1 MEDGKNI
8 IDATEYILLALNTI
22 TNFDEFIGYKEEIEK
37 AVHDIRN
44 SLTNLMNISFECK
57 SDGNSKIDLKYN
69 YDAFLNEYN
78 INKINNNIQNENEE
92 VDNFDN
98 IDSKKNDESKI
109 NNIICNKSIRN
120 KFKTHSKIDNNS
132 KNKTKNTSQ
141 TKKRNKLNQIA
152 DIIMKLNSA
161 DYFYVILT
169 QLYGKDLKDKLNS
182 KEVSDELLTA
192 VTNSIQEIESLKK
205 KDELNELKKEKE
217 KENVETN
224 LEEMEEEPR
233 KFPINEILGTNIKYK
248 SFIKKNKEEKVNDI
262 YQEFDFIKNLRQ
274 NKSKDRNQTERK
286 NKPFISAT
294 TIYGNYFDP
303 PLQKGGISK
312 LDEYQKEK

>member
-44 SLTNLMNISFECK
+44 SLTNLMNILFECK

-248 SFIKKNKEEKVNDI
+248 SFIKKNKEEEVNDI

-312 LDEYQKEK
+312 LDEYQKGK

>member
-1 MEDGKNI
+1 MEDEKNI

-120 KFKTHSKIDNNS
+120 KFKTHSKINNNF

-217 KENVETN
+217 KENIETN

-248 SFIKKNKEEKVNDI
+248 SFIKKNKEEEVNDI

-312 LDEYQKEK
+312 LDEYQKGK

>member
-205 KDELNELKKEKE
+205 KDEQNELKKEKE
-217 KENVETN
+217 KENIETN

-294 TIYGNYFDP
+294 SIYGNYFDP

>member
-44 SLTNLMNISFECK
+44 SLTNLMNILFECK

-217 KENVETN
+217 KENIETN

-312 LDEYQKEK
+312 LDEYQKGK

>member
-98 IDSKKNDESKI
+98 IESKKNDESKI

-120 KFKTHSKIDNNS
+120 KYKTYSKIDNNS
-132 KNKTKNTSQ
+132 KNKIKNTSQ
-141 TKKRNKLNQIA
+141 TKKRNKLNKIA

-205 KDELNELKKEKE
+205 KDEQNELKKEKE
-217 KENVETN
+217 KENIETN

-248 SFIKKNKEEKVNDI
+248 SFIKKNKEEEVNDI

-312 LDEYQKEK
+312 LDEYQKGK

>member
-69 YDAFLNEYN
+69 YDEFLNEYN

-98 IDSKKNDESKI
+98 IDSKTNDESKI

-217 KENVETN
+217 KENIETN

-312 LDEYQKEK
+312 LDEYQKGK

>member
-44 SLTNLMNISFECK
+44 SLTNLMNISFKCK
-57 SDGNSKIDLKYN
+57 SNNNSKIDLKYN

-120 KFKTHSKIDNNS
+120 KFKTHSKINNNF

-217 KENVETN
+217 KENIETN

-262 YQEFDFIKNLRQ
+262 YQEFDFIKNKRQ
-274 NKSKDRNQTERK
+274 NKSKDKNQTERK

-312 LDEYQKEK
+312 LDEYQKGK

>member
-98 IDSKKNDESKI
+98 IESKKNDESKI

-217 KENVETN
+217 KENIETN

-312 LDEYQKEK
+312 LDEYQKGK

>member
-205 KDELNELKKEKE
+205 KDELKELKKE

-248 SFIKKNKEEKVNDI
+248 SFIKNNKEEKVNDI

-312 LDEYQKEK
+312 LDEYQKGK

>member
-44 SLTNLMNISFECK
+44 SLTNLMNISFKYK
-57 SDGNSKIDLKYN
+57 SNNNSKIDLKYN

-98 IDSKKNDESKI
+98 IESKKNDESKI

-120 KFKTHSKIDNNS
+120 KFKTHPKINNNF

-217 KENVETN
+217 KENIETN

-312 LDEYQKEK
+312 LDEYQKGK

>member
-120 KFKTHSKIDNNS
+120 KFKTHPKINNNF
-132 KNKTKNTSQ
+132 KNKTKITSQ

-205 KDELNELKKEKE
+205 KDEQNELKKEKE
-217 KENVETN
+217 KENIETN

-294 TIYGNYFDP
+294 SIYGNYFDP